1 MIVGIPKEIKNNE
14 YRVSLTPAGAM
25 ELVRRG
31 HTVYIQSGAG
41 VDSGFADKEYQAVGA
56 KLLPSIEEVYA
67 TAEMIIKVKEPIAPE
82 YGLVRPGQL
91 LFTYFHFASSVNI
104 HQYEIIILIPRD
116 SLEDNRNLQLY
127 LAHLGS

>member
-56 KLLPSIEEVYA
+56 KLLPTIEEVYA

-82 YGLVRPGQL
+82 YGWFV
-91 LFTYFHFASSVNI
+91 
-104 HQYEIIILIPRD
+104 RD
-116 SLEDNRNLQLY
+116 SCFSPISISPAARRSR
-127 LAHLGS
+127 GP

>member
-56 KLLPSIEEVYA
+56 KLLPTIEEVYA

-82 YGLVRPGQL
+82 YGLVRPR
-91 LFTYFHFASSVNI
+91 SSSSARAWSVRRRRARRPVRAPTSRSATSRCGGLPI
-104 HQYEIIILIPRD
+104 WRT
-116 SLEDNRNLQLY
+116 
-127 LAHLGS
+127 